1 MPPSRCWRARSP
13 QAKMTMEKQVQ
24 APKAKRWAIVN
35 EQGVEESN
43 LQIAGLDIAVNSE
56 TLKNPNVIIAIQN
69 FERRKNRKIIGVQIK
84 QV

>member
-1 MPPSRCWRARSP
+1 
-13 QAKMTMEKQVQ
+13 MTMEKQVQ

-43 LQIAGLDIAVNSE
+43 LQIAGLDIAVNAE